1 MSCEKRKQ
9 WFSVLRE
16 LQIDG
21 AGILCAEKN
30 SEASMLLFEPTSEQP
45 ALLRQW
51 LAYRGVPVND
61 LLDAELVQITILDMI
76 HRGNSPPFARFR
88 YFDPAIA
95 SPQFLK
101 LWLSWYGV
109 TSQTEQPPAWWIKR
123 VAALQKNAQPAKKKT
138 HREMVAQFVQLQRAV
153 RKQDYTGLATT
164 FQRLTPAAIAHLNQK
179 TAPARSWDIKRILAF
194 ALDASAIAVPFLI
207 MHNQKYLR
215 SVGAQVSP
223 AVIKAL
229 KGVGVVI
236 SGNPRSTR
244 WLETKEKQTFW
255 DEINET
261 GTMIALQVA
270 QTAINRKTR
279 DNPVLKV
286 GQSLV
291 SDVGALLMDE
301 KQKIPDNV
309 LKTIARHYLRDHP
322 WLMVGIADVVIPSV
336 NNYYRKK

>member
-21 AGILCAEKN
+21 AGILCVEKN
-30 SEASMLLFEPTSEQP
+30 SETSMLLFEPTSERP

-51 LAYRGVPVND
+51 LGYRSVPATD
-61 LLDAELVQITILDMI
+61 LLDAELVQVAILDMI
-76 HRGNSPPFARFR
+76 HRGNAPPFARFR
-88 YFDPAIA
+88 EFDPAIA

-109 TSQTEQPPAWWIKR
+109 TSATDQPPAWWIKR
-123 VAALQKNAQPAKKKT
+123 VAALQKNAQPGKKRP
-138 HREMVAQFVQLQRAV
+138 HRDLVAQFVQLQKAV
-153 RKQDYTGLATT
+153 RNQDYTGLATA
-164 FQRLTPAAIAHLNQK
+164 FQRLTPAAISHLNQK
-179 TAPARSWDIKRILAF
+179 KVPSKSWDLKRILAF

-207 MHNQKYLR
+207 RHNQAYLR

-223 AVIKAL
+223 GVIKAL
-229 KGVGVVI
+229 KGVGVVL
-236 SGNPRSTR
+236 SGNPRSAR
-244 WLETKEKQTFW
+244 WLETKDKQTFW
-255 DEINET
+255 DELNET
-261 GTMIALQVA
+261 GTVIALQVA
-270 QTAINRKTR
+270 QTAINQKTK
-279 DNPVLKV
+279 DNRLLTV

-291 SDVGALLMDE
+291 SDVGALLVDE